1 MGYNLLTNLL
11 VTSWDIQARSGSVYF
26 FDGFGEVPKTTR
38 GWKPFTF
45 RPPSLPVK
53 PGPFVAGPNL
63 GCGNNGSPGRYG
75 PLILAGNEIMEPR
88 NRKTLSKCVAFQGVY
103 TYFTQD
109 PLNKCLFRV
118 PGRYIMTPAFN
129 STAYFVR
136 KLPLSG

>member
-45 RPPSLPVK
+45 HPPSLPVK
-53 PGPFVAGPNL
+53 PGPFVAGPYL

-88 NRKTLSKCVAFQGVY
+88 TEKIPQIALPFKAFIL
-103 TYFTQD
+103 TS
-109 PLNKCLFRV
+109 PK
-118 PGRYIMTPAFN
+118 IH
-129 STAYFVR
+129 
-136 KLPLSG
+136 